1 MGFSVDKMHGAQF
14 DISILHG
21 AASLQKKKN
30 NNNKT
35 PPQPRKTLFNVSNT
49 NQQYGMKL

>member
-21 AASLQKKKN
+21 AASLQKKKTTTT
-30 NNNKT
+30 KHDPSIT
-35 PPQPRKTLFNVSNT
+35 VW
-49 NQQYGMKL
+49 